1 MTHDPLCVQ
10 PQVDYPCA
18 RCWEIDCECLCICDI
33 IAKVR
38 EDEREK
44 ADGQSVILA
53 SECEKQIAKVRWDE
67 RIAAEERV
75 SGILHWSQDD
85 DGLVCNWN
93 RAVEAARGEQP

>member
-38 EDEREK
+38 
-44 ADGQSVILA
+44 G
-53 SECEKQIAKVRWDE
+53 DE